1 MNAKISIE
9 EISCEQAWPNI
20 HIIYSRNVWNA
31 SSMLLVFHLGYA
43 GKHYDAVYF
52 DQKLYNGKL

>member
-20 HIIYSRNVWNA
+20 HILYSRNVWNA
-31 SSMLLVFHLGYA
+31 SSMLLVFHLGY
-43 GKHYDAVYF
+43 DAVYF
-52 DQKLYNGKL
+52 DSKLYNGKL

>member
-20 HIIYSRNVWNA
+20 HILYSRNVWNA
-31 SSMLLVFHLGYA
+31 SSMFLVFHLGYA
-43 GKHYDAVYF
+43 GKHDAVYF